1 MDKTKRTK
9 SYKVDLLKRLSS
21 KRYSLQILQAS
32 FEESC
37 ADENWEAFGLTLRL
51 VIEAQGDKRSFAK
64 RAKVSRNHL
73 YRLFD
78 KDANPTLKT
87 LLPVLTQLG
96 LRLNLAP
103 GEKRKAA

>member
-1 MDKTKRTK
+1 MPTK
-9 SYKVDLLKRLSS
+9 SYKTDLIERLSS
-21 KRYSLQILQAS
+21 KKYALQLLQAS
-32 FEESC
+32 FDKSC
-37 ADENWEAFGLTLRL
+37 EDGNFEAFGLTLKL
-51 VIEAQGDKRSFAK
+51 VIEAQGDKQPFAK

-96 LRLNLAP
+96 LRLNLSP
-103 GEKRKAA
+103 GERKKAA